1 PNLHPDSTISCHELS
16 DLFNTFIYGNLL
28 SNLTFCINCLHDN
41 YNLTKKNLWIL
52 LKQIANQLLQNFKKE
67 INPLIYQ
74 KFQQHL
80 FSLPWQHK
88 SLLSMRLNQNQDN
101 LVFFSL
107 DNPLSQDNE

>member
-1 PNLHPDSTISCHELS
+1 
-16 DLFNTFIYGNLL
+16 
-28 SNLTFCINCLHDN
+28 
-41 YNLTKKNLWIL
+41 LWIL

-88 SLLSMRLNQNQDN
+88 SLLSMRLNQNQEN